1 MTISLKESGTISSPA
16 ETLKEAV
23 PVEQLEAMSRN
34 LTFADAL
41 RVGVQ
46 VTEQEYGWGS
56 GDRACALSAVR
67 IGGEATGWVK

>member
-1 MTISLKESGTISSPA
+1 MINLLADHGATPSPVEQIKEI
-16 ETLKEAV
+16 V
-23 PVEQLEAMSRN
+23 PVEQLEVMSRG

-41 RVGVQ
+41 RVGVE

-67 IGGEATGWVK
+67 IGGEATGWIK